1 MPTWGVG
8 IFDSDL
14 AQSVKKD
21 FAEALAHGASIY
33 AAADRMLE
41 KYASDNT
48 IILYLAIA
56 ALQLEQNGIQPKVK
70 KKALTIIISGDGK
83 EAWLDGPA
91 DALAARERVLEEL
104 RNRLR
109 EMPT

>member
-1 MPTWGVG
+1 MQSWGVG

-14 AQSVKKD
+14 AQAVRKD
-21 FAEALAHGASIY
+21 FEAAMAAGASIY
-33 AAADRMLE
+33 AAADRTIE
-41 KYASDNT
+41 AHSNDNS
-48 IILYLAIA
+48 IIVYLAIA
-56 ALQLEQNGIQPKVK
+56 ALQLEQNGIQPKIK

-83 EAWLDGPA
+83 EPWFDGPP
-91 DALAARERVLEEL
+91 DTLAARERVLEEL